1 MRLSASVSSVNFRP
15 MRRLAE
21 KIVFFG
27 LVTAWR
33 LAAWPTR
40 RSPFLAKATTDGV
53 VRAPSE
59 FSRTVGSPPSM
70 TAIQELVVPR
80 SIPRIL
86 DMLWVP
92 FFAGRAVDVA
102 PLFAH
107 DVPWL
112 GIQLFIPY
120 NERDVADY

>member
-1 MRLSASVSSVNFRP
+1 MRLSASVSSANLRP
-15 MRRLAE
+15 IRRLAE

-59 FSRTVGSPPSM
+59 FSSTVGSPPSM

-86 DMLWVP
+86 DIKWFPLK
-92 FFAGRAVDVA
+92 FAG
-102 PLFAH
+102 
-107 DVPWL
+107 L
-112 GIQLFIPY
+112 GG
-120 NERDVADY
+120 D